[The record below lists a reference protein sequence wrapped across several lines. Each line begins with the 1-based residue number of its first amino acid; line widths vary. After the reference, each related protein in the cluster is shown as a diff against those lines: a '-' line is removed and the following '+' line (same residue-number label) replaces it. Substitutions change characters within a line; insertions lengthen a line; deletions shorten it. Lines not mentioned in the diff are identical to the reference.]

1 MFPTEPIKFLIK
13 ATEPNVEATKESIPN
28 RLVIKQQIHN
38 DANNNVIKAE
48 KLEVTSFKISNK

>member
-1 MFPTEPIKFLIK
+1 MFPTEPMKFLIK

-28 RLVIKQQIHN
+28 RFVIKQQIHN

-48 KLEVTSFKISNK
+48 TLEDSNLIISNK